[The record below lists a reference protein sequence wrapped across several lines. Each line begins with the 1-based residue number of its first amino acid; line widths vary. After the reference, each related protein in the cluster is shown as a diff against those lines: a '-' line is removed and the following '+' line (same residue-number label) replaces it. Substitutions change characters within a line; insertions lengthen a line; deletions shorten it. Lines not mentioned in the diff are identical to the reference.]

1 MGGLMNNISKDA
13 LFFMNW
19 FEKEYPEFVN
29 QYGQV
34 KGFYDH
40 LSDEFQIKE
49 IQDAYIERKKG
60 NEPLPM
66 YFGDSGQFR

>member
-1 MGGLMNNISKDA
+1 VNNISKDA

-34 KGFYDH
+34 KGFYDQS
-40 LSDEFQIKE
+40 SDEFQIEE
-49 IQDAYIERKKG
+49 IQDAYVERKKG

-66 YFGDSGQFR
+66 YFGGSGQFR